1 MNEDYN
7 YNPAQGVQGEASGGW
22 GFLGFCFPVVGLI
35 IYLSTKNNHPSM
47 SHKAGKGALI
57 GVIVVAALY
66 TLLFVLGFMSSFA

>member
-1 MNEDYN
+1 MNEDYKN
-7 YNPAQGVQGEASGGW
+7 ANVVQGEASSGW
-22 GFLGFCFPVVGLI
+22 TWLGFLFPLVGFI

-66 TLLFVLGFMSSFA
+66 TLLFVLGLSSFA